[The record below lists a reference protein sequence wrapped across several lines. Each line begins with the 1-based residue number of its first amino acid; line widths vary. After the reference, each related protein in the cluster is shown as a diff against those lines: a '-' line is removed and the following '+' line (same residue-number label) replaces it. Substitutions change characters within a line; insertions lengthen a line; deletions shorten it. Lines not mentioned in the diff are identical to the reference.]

1 MMQKKYPRREVLD
14 SLRMF
19 FWGGEGT
26 EILMRVSQ
34 GFCLAG
40 ASFSPDIFLS
50 VLERFSGS
58 AHFCLA
64 VNSPI

>member
-1 MMQKKYPRREVLD
+1 MMLQKYPRRDVLD

-19 FWGGEGT
+19 FWRGEGT